1 MELGATSL
9 DNLFTNIPT
18 VFPNQVSRS
27 LKLSPA
33 AVNVNLGGES
43 ISHANP
49 AAIYPMP
56 RNKAEMLPNYL

>member
-1 MELGATSL
+1 MELGATYL

-49 AAIYPMP
+49 AAISGVQ
-56 RNKAEMLPNYL
+56 

>member
-49 AAIYPMP
+49 AAIYGVQ
-56 RNKAEMLPNYL
+56 

>member
-1 MELGATSL
+1 MGSGAIYLAS
-9 DNLFTNIPT
+9 LFTNTPT

-49 AAIYPMP
+49 AAIY
-56 RNKAEMLPNYL
+56 AVQ